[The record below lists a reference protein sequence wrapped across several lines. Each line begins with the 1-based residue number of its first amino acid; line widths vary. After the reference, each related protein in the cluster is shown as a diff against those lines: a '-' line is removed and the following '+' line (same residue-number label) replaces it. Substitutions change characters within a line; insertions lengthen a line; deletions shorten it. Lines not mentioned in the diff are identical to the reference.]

1 MRKVEILEGYH
12 KFITYTCSLK
22 KIQQPDDKNK
32 SFQYLKSMIHD
43 ALLTAKPKFFE
54 MVSGKLNAFL
64 KGFQTNKPMVPLIV
78 DTLKDL
84 LRDFFGRI
92 ILKDVPK
99 KEIKSE

>member
-64 KGFQTNKPMVPLIV
+64 KGFQTLLKGFQSV